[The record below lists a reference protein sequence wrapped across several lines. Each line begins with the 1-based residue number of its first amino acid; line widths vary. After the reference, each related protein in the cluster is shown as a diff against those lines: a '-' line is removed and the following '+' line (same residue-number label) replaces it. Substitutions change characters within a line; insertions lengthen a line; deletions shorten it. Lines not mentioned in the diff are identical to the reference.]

1 MDFNHIRPEHVCQP
15 VDKVAEKHR
24 EALQTCCDV
33 LDAKQAE
40 VEKSLKYVTDAEM
53 ALKLAADNAKEE
65 ISKRKNDII
74 KAVEEVFELKMN
86 EVDLVYSNHDG
97 KLASERN
104 KGKSALD
111 KVKCAGNLSRNMLQK
126 GSHEEIIESRIM
138 VEERVENV
146 KKECGNLPKN
156 YKINKK
162 WFTAK
167 QVEIEMVSK
176 LFGAGIC
183 SSGFDYKCSENLV
196 AKNAYINAYV
206 KVVWACLCF
215 TFVFIALLAI
225 VEPGT
230 VN

>member
-1 MDFNHIRPEHVCQP
+1 MDFNHIRPEHVCHP

-40 VEKSLKYVTDAEM
+40 VEKSLKDVTDAETV
-53 ALKLAADNAKEE
+53 LKLAADNAKEE
-65 ISKRKNDII
+65 ISKQKKDII

-104 KGKSALD
+104 QGKSVLD

-146 KKECGNLPKN
+146 KKECGNLPKTRE
-156 YKINKK
+156 INKK

-176 LFGAGIC
+176 LFGAGIY
-183 SSGFDYKCSENLV
+183 SSGFDCKCSENKL
-196 AKNAYINAYV
+196 ARNTYANAYT
-206 KVVWACLCF
+206 KVVWAFLCF
-215 TFVFIALLAI
+215 TLVFIALL
-225 VEPGT
+225 VET
-230 VN
+230 RHVN